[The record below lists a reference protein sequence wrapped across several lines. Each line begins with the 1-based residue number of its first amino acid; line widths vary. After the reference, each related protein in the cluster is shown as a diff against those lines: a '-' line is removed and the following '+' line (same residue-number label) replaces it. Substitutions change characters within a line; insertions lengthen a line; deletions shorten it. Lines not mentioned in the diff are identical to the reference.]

1 VKIAVCIKQV
11 PTVSKIEFDYQS
23 KTIIREG
30 VPLEMNVFDLIA
42 LGRAVELK
50 EELGAEVTVVT
61 MGPPQAKDALAHALA
76 VGADHAVLITDRL
89 MAGSD
94 TLATSRTLSLF
105 LKDKGY
111 DLILCGRNSTDA
123 ETGQVGPEVA
133 ELLDIPHISRA
144 RKLDYRPH
152 TDSIV
157 VERVTDDGYE
167 VIECSLPALVTASEG
182 LSEERWPRR
191 QAIAEAREMPME
203 EVTAALLSSETAIF
217 GADGSPTSVADIRL
231 LEPQRL
237 ARVIEGSDP
246 KEAAKQVAE
255 GIKNKPT
262 ATSAPSNRRWSR
274 YPGQKEKAL
283 WVVAEKVGREFRWA
297 TMENLGKA
305 RDLAEE
311 LKSEVMAVLM
321 EEASQQDVENLASY
335 GADSILALEGSDYLH
350 PISPLVAE
358 ALADAVK
365 ERNPYAVLVPS
376 TANGRDLA
384 SRVAARLSLG
394 LTGDCIDLEIDDE
407 GRLVQLKPALG
418 GNVVAPILSKT
429 RPYMATIRP
438 GLLSPIEPQPGSR
451 ATVEHFSLASTK
463 EDPIKVLE
471 SHREEDARG
480 VELERASVV
489 LAVGKGIG
497 GPEHL
502 PIIYKLAERLGA
514 TVAATRNV
522 TDAGWLP
529 KQLQVG
535 LTGRA
540 IAPEL
545 YIAVGVRGAFNHM
558 VGIQKAGTIVAINS
572 TPRPPIFQGAD
583 FGIVGDW
590 QTYLPPLVDALV
602 EDKILG

>member
-1 VKIAVCIKQV
+1 MKIAVCIKQV

-144 RKLDYRPH
+144 RKLDYRPA
-152 TDSIV
+152 TSSIV

-191 QAIAEAREMPME
+191 QAIAEARERPME

-255 GIKNKPT
+255 GIKNRPT

-274 YPGQKEKAL
+274 YPGQKGKAL

-305 RDLAEE
+305 RELAEE
-311 LKSEVMAVLM
+311 LKSEVVAVLT
-321 EEASQQDVENLASY
+321 EGASTQDIETLASY

-358 ALADAVK
+358 ALADAVR
-365 ERNPYAVLVPS
+365 EENPYAVLVPS

-429 RPYMATIRP
+429 RPYITTIRP
-438 GLLSPIEPQPGSR
+438 GLLSPIEPQPGSS

-471 SHREEDARG
+471 THREEDARG
-480 VELERASVV
+480 AQLERASVV
-489 LAVGKGIG
+489 LQWGRASEGRSICPLSTGWRSAWERRWLLPETSPTPAGCPSSFRWASRG
-497 GPEHL
+497 GP
-502 PIIYKLAERLGA
+502 
-514 TVAATRNV
+514 
-522 TDAGWLP
+522 
-529 KQLQVG
+529 
-535 LTGRA
+535 
-540 IAPEL
+540 
-545 YIAVGVRGAFNHM
+545 
-558 VGIQKAGTIVAINS
+558 S
-572 TPRPPIFQGAD
+572 PPSY
-583 FGIVGDW
+583 
-590 QTYLPPLVDALV
+590 T
-602 EDKILG
+602 